1 MTRMSYLGSIVV
13 AFAVGGIGMW
23 VVQGN
28 YKPILDHVS
37 AWIHTEHTDPLTQA
51 KPSSNHGIA
60 MPSSTSQGKVQSQNS
75 SGVSPLTAQANP
87 FAEMQRMQQ
96 QMNRF
101 FSQDPFFNSGIFGG
115 NPLPQAGHAVTPNG
129 FFGNN
134 TTWFSGQPGSTGS
147 TITQGQDAH
156 SVYYKMKIGNNQ
168 DVSNVKVNVKDGY
181 VSINAKLQ
189 SKAAN
194 SFSAS
199 TISEQF
205 PVPAGVNAN
214 SAKIT
219 RQGDDIV
226 IRFAKV

>member
-1 MTRMSYLGSIVV
+1 MAGKTYLGSIVV
-13 AFAVGGIGMW
+13 AFALGGIGMW
-23 VVQGN
+23 AG
-28 YKPILDHVS
+28 KPALDHLL
-37 AWIHTEHTDPLTQA
+37 AEYHTGHNQPVTQD
-51 KPSSNHGIA
+51 KPSSTHG
-60 MPSSTSQGKVQSQNS
+60 MVKQSSNSPARVQSQGSVGAN
-75 SGVSPLTAQANP
+75 VAQANP
-87 FAEMQRMQQ
+87 FAELRQMQQ

-115 NPLPQAGHAVTPNG
+115 NLPPRAGHGVGPAPNG

-134 TTWFSGQPGSTGS
+134 TTWFSGQPGSTGT

-189 SKAAN
+189 SKASN

>member
-28 YKPILDHVS
+28 YKPILNHLAS
-37 AWIHTEHTDPLTQA
+37 AFHDSHIMPAAQA
-51 KPSSNHGIA
+51 KPSPMHGTSNS
-60 MPSSTSQGKVQSQNS
+60 PGKVQSQNS
-75 SGVSPLTAQANP
+75 IASTMPANP

-134 TTWFSGQPGSTGS
+134 TTWFSGQPGSTGT

-156 SVYYKMKIGNNQ
+156 SVYYKMKIGSNQ

-189 SKAAN
+189 SKASN

>member
-1 MTRMSYLGSIVV
+1 MTSKTYLGSIVI
-13 AFAVGGIGMW
+13 AFAVGGIAMW
-23 VVQGN
+23 A
-28 YKPILDHVS
+28 YKPIVNYMLAEFHSVKHQ
-37 AWIHTEHTDPLTQA
+37 ADPQA
-51 KPSSNHGIA
+51 KTSTTPGIVTPSAN
-60 MPSSTSQGKVQSQNS
+60 SQGNS
-75 SGVSPLTAQANP
+75 IATMTPANP

-96 QMNRF
+96 QMNKF
-101 FSQDPFFNSGIFGG
+101 FSQDPFFNSGMFGG
-115 NPLPQAGHAVTPNG
+115 NQLPGQNSPAGHAVRPAPNG

-134 TTWFSGQPGSTGS
+134 TTWFSGQPGSTGT
-147 TITQGQDAH
+147 TITEGQDAK
-156 SVYYKMKIGNNQ
+156 SIYYKMKLGSNQ

-189 SKAAN
+189 SKAKN

-205 PVPAGVNAN
+205 PVPAGVDAN
-214 SAKIT
+214 SAKIS